1 MAQRRSGNVHRDS
14 VYRAIFQLEAGKI
27 GASKALCDSLQRAWL
42 NEQMRTNPEFQEWLH
57 KVTPMCLALIS
68 SSGESSGSLFA
79 RIQFAATPAKQERG
93 SIMQIHV
100 EQVRGVR
107 FSIKARD
114 HVIVSDQP
122 QDNGGND
129 TGMTPPELLLASLGS
144 CAAFYAAEYLRSR
157 KLAEDGVSVSVSA
170 EKLTGPARLGNFQIR
185 VKSPVVLT
193 DEQKDAMAR
202 SVEHCLVKNTLL
214 NPPAIEVA
222 LDVPVE
228 ASASTS

>member
-1 MAQRRSGNVHRDS
+1 MAQRRPGNVHRDS

-27 GASKALCDSLQRAWL
+27 GASKALCESLRRAWL
-42 NEQMRTNPEFQEWLH
+42 NEQTRKNQEFLEWLH

-68 SSGESSGSLFA
+68 TSGESCGSSLA
-79 RIQFAATPAKQERG
+79 SMHVAATPAKQEKG
-93 SIMQIHV
+93 DFMQVHV
-100 EQVRGVR
+100 EQLQGVR
-107 FSIKARD
+107 FSVNARN

-144 CAAFYAAEYLRSR
+144 CAAFYAAEYLRTR
-157 KLAEDGVSVSVSA
+157 KLAENGVSVSVSA
-170 EKLTGPARLGNFQIR
+170 EKLKGPARLGNFQIR

-193 DEQKDAMAR
+193 DEQREAMAR
-202 SVEHCLVKNTLL
+202 SIEHCLIKSTLL
-214 NPPAIEVA
+214 NPPTIEVA

-228 ASASTS
+228 SSTL